1 MKPFRIL
8 DPNSPERM
16 VRGVCALAV
25 MTKAP
30 QAGRVK
36 TRLVPP
42 LTPEEAAELNKCFL
56 RDTAAAISIACSRRP
71 GGDEGK
77 RDFKPES
84 GASHSEATTGA
95 CGIAV
100 YTPVGAESAYTYI
113 LPADFSLLP
122 QRGEKFGERLYL
134 AVEDLV
140 QCGFG
145 SVCLIDSDSPTVSAE
160 NFTEAVELLST
171 TEDRVVLG
179 PSDDGGYYLIGVKKP
194 HRHLFEQIDWST
206 ERVLNQTIQRA
217 SEMGIEVKLLPTG
230 YDVDDSAGLR
240 RLCNELLTD
249 TTSSDIAPH
258 TRKFLASLVER
269 KKLQASARRGERRMA
284 KWNEMKRALV
294 TGAAGLIGSH
304 IVDLLVREGWQVR
317 ALDNLEP
324 QTHRRGKPAW
334 VNSKAEFIEGDM
346 RNRDAITAT
355 LDDIDVI
362 FHQAAYGGYM
372 PEIAK
377 YVHVNSL
384 GTAQMLEVIREKNL
398 PIKKI
403 IVASSQAVYS
413 EGAGECPKH
422 GLVFPSVRP
431 IEQLRRGD
439 WQVHC
444 PICGAITKN
453 VPTPENAPIGGE
465 TVYGL
470 TKVDQERLVLLW
482 GKQIGIPTVAL
493 RYSCTYGPRQSIF
506 NPYTGV
512 IAIFCTRLL
521 NNLPPVLYEDGEQ
534 TRDFSFVADVAR
546 ANLLA
551 SQTDKL
557 DGLPVNIGS
566 ACGTPIHEIAEQLG
580 DILKIDI
587 APEVNGEF
595 RPGEMRHLTSDTTL
609 ARSAGYKP
617 TVDLSEGILR
627 YIDWIR
633 KQSDIRDYFSEA
645 SDILKNKGI
654 VHRVAR

>member
-1 MKPFRIL
+1 M
-8 DPNSPERM
+8 
-16 VRGVCALAV
+16 
-25 MTKAP
+25 
-30 QAGRVK
+30 Q
-36 TRLVPP
+36 
-42 LTPEEAAELNKCFL
+42 
-56 RDTAAAISIACSRRP
+56 
-71 GGDEGK
+71 
-77 RDFKPES
+77 
-84 GASHSEATTGA
+84 
-95 CGIAV
+95 
-100 YTPVGAESAYTYI
+100 
-113 LPADFSLLP
+113 
-122 QRGEKFGERLYL
+122 
-134 AVEDLV
+134 
-140 QCGFG
+140 
-145 SVCLIDSDSPTVSAE
+145 
-160 NFTEAVELLST
+160 
-171 TEDRVVLG
+171 
-179 PSDDGGYYLIGVKKP
+179 
-194 HRHLFEQIDWST
+194 
-206 ERVLNQTIQRA
+206 
-217 SEMGIEVKLLPTG
+217 
-230 YDVDDSAGLR
+230 
-240 RLCNELLTD
+240 
-249 TTSSDIAPH
+249 
-258 TRKFLASLVER
+258 
-269 KKLQASARRGERRMA
+269 
-284 KWNEMKRALV
+284 RALV

-304 IVDLLVREGWQVR
+304 VVDLLVREGWQVR

-334 VNSKAEFIEGDM
+334 INPEAEFIEGDM
-346 RNRDAITAT
+346 RNRDAITAA
-355 LDDIDVI
+355 LDGIEVV

-372 PEIAK
+372 PEIVK
-377 YVHVNSL
+377 FVHVNSL

-403 IVASSQAVYS
+403 VVASSQAVYS

-444 PICGAITKN
+444 PICGAITKS
-453 VPTPENAPIGGE
+453 VPTPENAPVGGE

-482 GKQIGIPTVAL
+482 GKQTGIPTVAL

-534 TRDFSFVADVAR
+534 TRDFSFVEDIAR

-551 SQTDKL
+551 AQTDKL

-566 ACGTPIHEIAEQLG
+566 AHGAPIREIAEQLA
-580 DILKIDI
+580 DILRIDI
-587 APEVNGEF
+587 APEINGEF

-617 TVDLSEGILR
+617 TVDLGEGISR